1 MAKIKKLIQVPKGT
15 FDILPDD
22 QKYWEKV
29 RSTIKK
35 VSRSYGFERID
46 TPIFEYSDL
55 FMASV
60 GEATDVVEKQMY
72 SFKSKGGDM
81 LSLRPEGTA
90 GVARAYIENGM
101 PNLPQPVKLYYIGP
115 MFRYEQPQAGRFRQ
129 FRQAGVEIIG
139 DIDPIYDAETINAF
153 VVMCRELGL
162 QNINVEMNTIGC
174 NKCRSDFRSQL
185 LRYYKP
191 RAAKLC
197 RDCKRRIKES
207 PLRLLDCKEEKC
219 EQLKAH
225 APNLIDH
232 LCEECHSHFKSVLEY
247 LDETE
252 IPYSLNPHLVRGFD
266 YYTKTVFEVF
276 LEDEHIADGE
286 EGGNEKTHRRSKMAL
301 GGGGRYDNLIRLLGG
316 KDAPAVGA
324 ALGLDRVIGA
334 MKQQG
339 VKVPPLYKPDVFLV
353 QLGALSKKKCLK
365 LYEELRQAGI
375 AVAESFGKDSIKTQL
390 RAADRDGVSL
400 SLILGQKEAIDGVII
415 VRDMAS
421 GAQETVPLEKVIK
434 IIKDKLGK

>member
-1 MAKIKKLIQVPKGT
+1 MAKLKKPIQVPKGT

-29 RSTIKK
+29 RSVVKR
-35 VSRSYGFERID
+35 VAQSYGFERID

-55 FMASV
+55 YLASV

-72 SFKSKGGDM
+72 SFKSKGGDT

-101 PNLPQPVKLYYIGP
+101 TNLPQPVKLYYIGP

-129 FRQAGVEIIG
+129 FRQAGIEVIG
-139 DIDPIYDAETINAF
+139 DLDPIYDAEAINAF
-153 VVMCRELGL
+153 VVICRELGL
-162 QNINVEMNTIGC
+162 RNLNVEMNTIGC
-174 NKCRSDFRSQL
+174 NKCRSEFRSQL

-197 RDCKRRIKES
+197 RDCKRRIKEN

-219 EQLKAH
+219 EQIKAH
-225 APNLIDH
+225 APNFIDH
-232 LCEECHSHFKSVLEY
+232 LCEECHNHFKAVLEY

-276 LEDEHIADGE
+276 LEDEHISGDD
-286 EGGNEKTHRRSKMAL
+286 GGNEKTHRRSKLAL
-301 GGGGRYDNLIRLLGG
+301 GGGGRYDNLVKLLGG

-324 ALGLDRVIGA
+324 GLGLDRIIGA

-339 VKVPPLYKPDVFLV
+339 VKIPPLYKPDVFLI

-365 LYEELRQAGI
+365 LYEELRQSGI
-375 AVAESFGKDSIKTQL
+375 AVAEAFGKDSIKTQL
-390 RAADRDGVSL
+390 RAADREGTAL

-415 VRDMAS
+415 VREMSS

-434 IIKDKLGK
+434 IIKDKLKR